1 MPKVM
6 GEGESE
12 ARKVPELNALSIALG
27 PMPSLCFQ
35 PYNILL
41 NLVVAPRSDLP
52 YIALPTRQTGS
63 GTVIYYPFLLSL
75 LTSIRSI
82 AFLYNESIA

>member
-41 NLVVAPRSDLP
+41 NLVVALVPI

-63 GTVIYYPFLLSL
+63 GMVIYYPSLLSL
-75 LTSIRSI
+75 VT
-82 AFLYNESIA
+82 